1 MYLFVVGSIK
11 AYGVLYTEMVEYFG
25 TGSGNTAWI
34 GSVCSLLM
42 LGLGKSRGSGVSREY
57 MR

>member
-1 MYLFVVGSIK
+1 MYMFVVGSIK

-42 LGLGKSRGSGVSREY
+42 LGLGKSRALV
-57 MR
+57 